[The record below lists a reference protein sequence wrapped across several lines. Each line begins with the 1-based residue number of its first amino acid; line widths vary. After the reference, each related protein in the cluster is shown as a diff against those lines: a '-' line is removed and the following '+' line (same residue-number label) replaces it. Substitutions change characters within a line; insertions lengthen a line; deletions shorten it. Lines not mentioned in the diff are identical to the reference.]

1 MQFQTL
7 KEKQYHVRS
16 KHGPPVTAEEC
27 PICHKT
33 YNKVYLKEHM
43 TTHEESDALKCKEC
57 GKKFSSKSNLNKHG
71 KKHLPGYVPVKDKQR
86 EKKYSCSDCGKRFDS
101 MHGLEVWLYSAVFVC
116 HVLTAFNP
124 RTKNVNISL
133 KNVEK
138 YTKNDNKPKRVK
150 DGLDLGRLTRITSDE
165 LQNVTLN
172 SLQILRL

>member
-1 MQFQTL
+1 MFYSRCVSCDMQFQTL

-33 YNKVYLKEHM
+33 YNKVYLKEHL
-43 TTHEESDALKCKEC
+43 TTHQESDALKCKEC

-101 MHGLEVWLYSAVFVC
+101 MHGLEVCNCCGS
-116 HVLTAFNP
+116 
-124 RTKNVNISL
+124 
-133 KNVEK
+133 
-138 YTKNDNKPKRVK
+138 
-150 DGLDLGRLTRITSDE
+150 
-165 LQNVTLN
+165 
-172 SLQILRL
+172 